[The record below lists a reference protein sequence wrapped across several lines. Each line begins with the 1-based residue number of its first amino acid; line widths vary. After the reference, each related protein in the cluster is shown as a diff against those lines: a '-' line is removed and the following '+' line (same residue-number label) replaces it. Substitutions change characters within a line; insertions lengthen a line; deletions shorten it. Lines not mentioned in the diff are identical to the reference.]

1 MAEQLSLLGGV
12 SPSVRRAPRVVYFD
26 LETLRSADEVGGWG
40 NIARMGVAS
49 AVCYD
54 DQDGKYHHYDEKDVP
69 ALIEKLKSAD
79 LVVGFNV
86 IRFDYT
92 VLRGYSEFNFAA
104 IKTFDMLDDVTR
116 LLGHRLKLDSL
127 VQATLGAGK
136 SGDGMQSLRWVKE
149 GRFDLIR
156 EYCQK
161 DVELTRDLF
170 VYGGREGQVFY
181 DNRGQKAQVK
191 VDWNV
196 RRILSWPD

>member
-1 MAEQLSLLGGV
+1 MAEQLSLLG
-12 SPSVRRAPRVVYFD
+12 SSAKRAPRIVYFD
-26 LETLRSADEVGGWG
+26 LETLRSADDVGGW
-40 NIARMGVAS
+40 NHIAKMGVAS

-54 DQDGKYHHYDEKDVP
+54 DQDGRFFHYAEPEVP

-92 VLRGYSEFNFAA
+92 VLKGYSDFNFST
-104 IKTFDMLDDVTR
+104 IPTFDMLDDVTR
-116 LLGHRLKLDSL
+116 RLGHRLKLDSL

-136 SGDGMQSLRWVKE
+136 SGDGLQSLRWVKE

-156 EYCQK
+156 EYCEK

-170 VYGGREGQVFY
+170 LFGAKEGYVYY
-181 DNRGQKAQVK
+181 DHRGEKARVA
-191 VDWNV
+191 VEWNA
-196 RRILSWPD
+196 RKILSWPD